1 MLALTDV
8 KKRHMKKFKRYK
20 NHLSLVGNNVFSY
33 TTHVAT
39 IEGDNLRILGYWS
52 KTTTKH
58 VNYVASEL
66 GLKKV

>member
-1 MLALTDV
+1 
-8 KKRHMKKFKRYK
+8 MKKFKRYQE
-20 NHLSLVGNNVFSY
+20 NLTLVGNNVFSY

-39 IEGDNLRILGYWS
+39 IEGNTLRILGYWS